1 MATTIISI
9 ANQKGGVGKTT
20 TAINL
25 SVALAQQNIPTLLI
39 DLDPQGN
46 ATSGLG
52 FEREEGQS
60 LYGPLHGEG
69 RAISKVVKTK
79 QKNLSLIRS
88 ELDLAAIET
97 ELSQHENYLSIL
109 KETLEPIR
117 LLDEYRVV
125 ILDSPPALGLI
136 SMNGL
141 VAADYLLVALQC
153 EYLALEGL
161 GQILNVVKQLQ
172 DADIETNIEVGGI
185 LMTMYDVRTRLAKQV
200 VDEVNEHFPDKILNT
215 LIPRSVRLSEA
226 PSFGQSIFDYDP
238 ESSGAIAYQ
247 NLAKELIERFELKAT
262 RKEAM
267 LCV

>member
-1 MATTIISI
+1 MATKIISI

-25 SVALAQQNIPTLLI
+25 SVALAQQNIKTLLI

-52 FEREEGQS
+52 YEREAGKS

-69 RAISKVVKTK
+69 RALSKVFNTRI
-79 QKNLSLIRS
+79 KNLALIPS
-88 ELDLAAIET
+88 EVDLAAIET
-97 ELSQHENYLSIL
+97 ELHHQENYLSRL
-109 KETLEPIR
+109 KDVLEPIKS
-117 LLDEYRVV
+117 LGEYHAI

-141 VAADYLLVALQC
+141 VASDYLLVALQC

-161 GQILNVVKQLQ
+161 GQILEVVQTLK
-172 DADIETNIEVGGI
+172 DADIETNLEVGGI

-200 VDEVNEHFPDKILNT
+200 VSEVEEHFPDKLIKT

-226 PSFGQSIFDYDP
+226 PSFGQSIFEYDP
-238 ESSGAIAYQ
+238 ESSGAAAYAL
-247 NLAKELIERFELKAT
+247 LAKELIERFELKES
-262 RKEAM
+262 RKEAGV
-267 LCV
+267 CV